1 MTAGATM
8 TTARKAEPFFTVKE
22 GDGTK
27 RRVVLDKFPYTLGR
41 ARDCDL
47 VVDFLEVSRLHARFD
62 FDHEQVT
69 ITDLGST
76 NGTYVN
82 AVRLEPYQSRRLRSG
97 DAINLANVCT
107 LEFDD
112 PAATATIPL
121 VSMLAP
127 GIRLEEATASVL
139 IDGLRLDPPLSPGQ
153 FALLKLL
160 MENEETVVT
169 RETIRAR
176 VWNQGEQ
183 ISEQTIDALVSRLR
197 KRLEEADPSHEYII
211 TRRGFGLMFRN
222 KS

>member
-1 MTAGATM
+1 M
-8 TTARKAEPFFTVKE
+8 
-22 GDGTK
+22 
-27 RRVVLDKFPYTLGR
+27 
-41 ARDCDL
+41 L
-47 VVDFLEVSRLHARFD
+47 V
-62 FDHEQVT
+62 
-69 ITDLGST
+69 
-76 NGTYVN
+76 
-82 AVRLEPYQSRRLRSG
+82 
-97 DAINLANVCT
+97 
-107 LEFDD
+107 
-112 PAATATIPL
+112 
-121 VSMLAP
+121 P

-197 KRLEEADPSHEYII
+197 KRLEDADPSHEYII